1 LGPSGFAQNGT
12 LIGCHTV
19 RINRDR
25 DHWRIRFQPSV
36 YRVLEMFR
44 RGNGNPPNMLTLIE
58 PEGNEPSIL
67 RQVLDDAS
75 AGYCVFFSLMEIS
88 E

>member
-1 LGPSGFAQNGT
+1 
-12 LIGCHTV
+12 
-19 RINRDR
+19 
-25 DHWRIRFQPSV
+25 
-36 YRVLEMFR
+36 
-44 RGNGNPPNMLTLIE
+44 MLTLIE

-75 AGYCVFFSLMEIS
+75 AGYCVFYSLMEIS